1 MELALVYC
9 YKDAACRGKK
19 FSCRTQS
26 SCHKTK
32 PLVAGKRV
40 LVGKVVAGVVGR
52 VYVYE
57 VDLFCELGQ
66 ELLESGIV
74 VGGNENVIV

>member
-1 MELALVYC
+1 MELGLVYC
-9 YKDAACRGKK
+9 YKDAACWSKK
-19 FSCRTQS
+19 FTCRTQS

-52 VYVYE
+52 VYVYK

-66 ELLESGIV
+66 ELLEGGIV
-74 VGGNENVIV
+74 VGRDEYVIV